1 MRSIQSMLQWFPG
14 GGGYRKLAHCMNYD
28 TFRIALTVVLDLTVV
43 AGYVFIAAHWGRNE
57 RRLEQSAAKSALG
70 SMKRIF
76 VLCGVCGYLFIP
88 IKLFWPAWR
97 LYDLS
102 LAVLAYSTWRYALS
116 AQELRVVYEQLDMT
130 EQLGACWPDR
140 ARWPGTRAS
149 SSAHSATTC
158 TFRNFMHVS
167 G

>member
-1 MRSIQSMLQWFPG
+1 MLQWFTG

-28 TFRIALTVVLDLTVV
+28 TFWIALTVVLDLTVA
-43 AGYVFIAAHWGRNE
+43 AGYVFITAHWRRNE

-97 LYDLS
+97 LYDLF
-102 LAVLAYSTWRYALS
+102 LAVLAYSTWRYALF
-116 AQELRVVYEQLDMT
+116 AQELRVVYGQIDMT
-130 EQLGACWPDR
+130 EQLGAEL
-140 ARWPGTRAS
+140 ARSREAVRHKSLFLS
-149 SSAHSATTC
+149 SLSHDLHFPELHACERLTC
-158 TFRNFMHVS
+158 
-167 G
+167 GA